1 MCWKTVLNMAE
12 KVPELLS
19 KLTVS
24 TREKDNKLVSNK
36 LNKIISDS
44 DS

>member
-12 KVPELLS
+12 KVSELLR

-36 LNKIISDS
+36 LNKIFPDS
-44 DS
+44 D